1 MHLSITFCL
10 PCLTIPL
17 FTLCVM
23 WSALADP
30 EVPTEQNHFYDM
42 FAMALFR
49 KKNFDDML
57 HPNSK
62 LGT

>member
-1 MHLSITFCL
+1 
-10 PCLTIPL
+10 
-17 FTLCVM
+17 M